1 MASNYLVVIEPYVF
15 IIYFFHTVISLILA
29 VILSQYTVERY
40 KKKSKE
46 IVLKDKARLE
56 GISNRGFIYKKLFN
70 VSLHKNNRKSNI
82 FFIFLFNFAMPVVG
96 YIFSIWITWYLKN
109 VTYEKRVSNT
119 NILNLD
125 EFGISF
131 LKVERIFGEGSMS
144 ELMNSEYAPRSKK
157 LKALSSLSHTL
168 SPANL
173 RIIRSTL
180 SSTDDEIRMF
190 GYATINK
197 AEKSLSIKINTN
209 LEIYKEEQS
218 KTVHKDPEK
227 EANAAK
233 ELAMLYWE
241 MVYTELSHES
251 LKYGFLTEIKK
262 YVKIAKKYYVPKSHA
277 IQKELATAQKR
288 LEKAQEYESE
298 NPQEKLAKN
307 RSSEYYR
314 STIKEFRNQL
324 RKYNDVETK
333 LYVLMGKVYMNEKD
347 YEHAIT
353 EFTVAQELYE
363 GSSSFILPYLAEIQ
377 FLTGNYSIVNSI
389 MSKSEEL
396 SLNATL
402 HPIVEQ
408 WKSS

>member
-1 MASNYLVVIEPYVF
+1 MVSNYLDAIEPYVF
-15 IIYFFHTVISLILA
+15 IIYFFHTVISLVLA
-29 VILSQYTVERY
+29 IILSRYTVERY
-40 KKKSKE
+40 KKKSEE
-46 IVLKDKARLE
+46 IVIKDKARLE
-56 GISNRGFIYKKLFN
+56 GIANRGFIYKKLFN

-96 YIFSIWITWYLKN
+96 YIFSVWITWYLKN
-109 VTYEKRVSNT
+109 ITYEKKVSNT

-218 KTVHKDPEK
+218 KIIHKDLEK

-251 LKYGFLTEIKK
+251 LKYGFLTEVKK
-262 YVKIAKKYYVPKSHA
+262 YVKIAKEYYVPRSHA

-307 RSSEYYR
+307 RSSEYY
-314 STIKEFRNQL
+314 SATIKEFRNQL

-347 YEHAIT
+347 YEHAVT

>member
-1 MASNYLVVIEPYVF
+1 MSNYLLTLEPYVLVLY
-15 IIYFFHTVISLILA
+15 IFHIVISLILGL
-29 VILSQYTVERY
+29 ILSRYTVERY
-40 KKKSKE
+40 KQKSKE
-46 IVLKDKARLE
+46 ITIKDKIRLKAV
-56 GISNRGFIYKKLFN
+56 GNRGFIYKKLFN
-70 VSLHKNNRKSNI
+70 VSLHRNNRISNI
-82 FFIFLFNFAMPVVG
+82 VFIFLFNISMPLLG
-96 YIFSIWITWYLKN
+96 YFFSIWITWYLKN
-109 VTYEKRVSNT
+109 VTYEKKVSNT

-131 LKVERIFGEGSMS
+131 LKVERIFGEGSMA

-157 LKALSSLSHTL
+157 LKALSSLAHTL

-197 AEKSLSIKINTN
+197 AEKSLSIKINN
-209 LEIYKEEQS
+209 YLEIYKEEE
-218 KTVHKDPEK
+218 KKVINKDLEK
-227 EANAAK
+227 KADAAK

-251 LKYGFLTEIKK
+251 LKVGFLTEIKK
-262 YVKIAKKYYVPKSHA
+262 YVKIAKEYYIPRSHS
-277 IQKELATAQKR
+277 IQKDLENIQKR
-288 LEKAQEYESE
+288 LKKAKIYESE
-298 NPQEKLAKN
+298 HAQEKLAKN
-307 RSSEYYR
+307 RTSEYYSR
-314 STIKEFRNQL
+314 ILKEIKDKL
-324 RKYNDVETK
+324 LKYNDVESK
-333 LYVLMGKVYMNEKD
+333 LYILMGKVYMHEKD
-347 YEHAIT
+347 YEHAVT
-353 EFTVAQELYE
+353 EFTIAQELYD

-389 MSKSEEL
+389 MNQSEEL

-408 WKSS
+408 WRSS